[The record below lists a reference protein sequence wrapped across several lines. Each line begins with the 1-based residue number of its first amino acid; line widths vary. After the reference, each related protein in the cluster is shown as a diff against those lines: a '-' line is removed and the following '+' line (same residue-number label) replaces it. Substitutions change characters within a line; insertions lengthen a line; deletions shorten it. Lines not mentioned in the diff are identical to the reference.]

1 MKTKRFI
8 HICVFES
15 TESARP
21 KTRLSPACLRAAFL
35 HLRAWF
41 LVSTTSALGL
51 TPLSVP
57 GASLITER
65 AIIYNVQAF
74 GAKGDGIADDTEVF
88 QNALDERAR
97 TGGGVVEVPA
107 GRYLIKTHLVI
118 PESVTLEGTWRAPA
132 SLGNVAEMKLDA
144 PGEPLTGT
152 ILLAV
157 DGAGDP
163 HGTPF
168 ITLKSNAT
176 LKGVVIFYPEQTK
189 TNPPK
194 SYPWTVAAAS
204 GGTENPSILDV
215 FMVNTYQA
223 VDFGSFETLRPSIRN
238 LYADALYR
246 GVYIDRC
253 MDIARLENVHLAPF
267 WHWTLESPLTKFVME
282 NGEGFIFGRTDWQ
295 LVRDCFVAL
304 YKVGFRFTKNG
315 PAGVSRTPP
324 SQDSKYSTLPTGNVM
339 ITGGGP
345 DMCDTAILIEDSQSH
360 AGLSF
365 TNCQIFGSLI
375 VRPTNSGPVRF
386 TACGFFG
393 RMPEGTGNAALAEI
407 DAGRSRVSFSNCH
420 FYALSAFPGKPL
432 IHVSSGRVA
441 IADSVFMNSEHTFIQ
456 QPGSD
461 RGPWVP
467 DQVVLEPDVIAASI
481 VGNEFY
487 GPLRIVNRARGQTMI
502 TNNLERT
509 DTPPGK

>member
-1 MKTKRFI
+1 MFGSDEP
-8 HICVFES
+8 V
-15 TESARP
+15 RP
-21 KTRLSPACLRAAFL
+21 NVDLPPACLRAALL
-35 HLRAWF
+35 HLLSWL
-41 LVSTTSALGL
+41 LVANTSALGL
-51 TPLSVP
+51 TPLSLR
-57 GASLITER
+57 GSSLVSEQAVT
-65 AIIYNVQAF
+65 YNVQAF
-74 GAKGDGIADDTEVF
+74 GAKADGKADDTAAF

-97 TGGGVVEVPA
+97 AGGGVVEVPA

-132 SLGNVAEMKLDA
+132 SLGNVAEMRLDA
-144 PGEPLTGT
+144 PGEPLTGS

-157 DGAGDP
+157 DRAGKAD
-163 HGTPF
+163 GTPF
-168 ITLKSNAT
+168 ITLRSNAT
-176 LKGVVIFYPEQTK
+176 LKGMVIFYPGQTK

-194 SYPWTVAAAS
+194 SYPWTVAT
-204 GGTENPSILDV
+204 GGDGTENPSILDV

-223 VDFGSFETLRPSIRN
+223 VDFGSFETMRPYIRN

-267 WHWTLESPLTKFVME
+267 WHWTLESPLTKFVLE

-295 LVRDCFVAL
+295 LVRDCFAAI
-304 YKVGFRFTKNG
+304 YKVGFRFTKSS
-315 PAGVSRTPP
+315 PSGVSRTAP
-324 SQDSKYSTLPTGNVM
+324 SQDSKFANLPTGNVM
-339 ITGGGP
+339 ITGGGA
-345 DMCDTAILIEDSQSH
+345 DMCDTAILVEDSQSH

-365 TNCQIFGSLI
+365 ANCQIFGSLI
-375 VRPTNSGPVRF
+375 VRPTNTGPVRF

-432 IHVSSGRVA
+432 IHVSSGRIA

-456 QPGSD
+456 QPGSG
-461 RGPWVP
+461 REPWVP
-467 DQVVLEPDVIAASI
+467 DQVVLEPDVIAATI

-502 TNNLERT
+502 TSNLEQT
-509 DTPPGK
+509 DAPPGK